1 MANFKTIGA
10 DDIQTSTS
18 VLSQLVDVIQEDIS
32 GSSTRRKY
40 QVFVT
45 GGLGPGVTSSL
56 FQTVYDQDF
65 SLQTSNAVLDMTVGL
80 FESGSTVTD
89 CSTGTDV
96 NGKMLFP
103 SQSIMMREKVQ
114 NYKQFAQVLLGDSD
128 GSFYAPGINA
138 FDSAASFTNQST
150 GSKGDRIEEALFI
163 NFKRLFA
170 RDEIRKETFALK
182 MYASAALDGSSA
194 DFGTLANSA
203 NARLGA
209 YGTAVT
215 GYTGSNIQIASVSGS
230 KIYADVGAS
239 ATQLKFFGGD
249 VGVLKD
255 TSNTAK
261 AVGLMWYDHGIAV
274 LDMGKVFCGDQHM
287 SGTFRGVTNGK
298 PDVYPIGTA
307 LMGFGDK
314 PWTADDGSFQG
325 GALQSDWDTRTKQA
339 NWVGNTTVSASFIPD
354 MMVSASIDDLVDH
367 IASTRLGSGSYTAAT
382 FQNVTNINSTLIFC
396 RATADEFNY
405 SSNPTFRN
413 ANGELVV
420 IDPGDDTGQR
430 TFTFVTTVG
439 LYNSN
444 NELLGVAKLSRPVEK
459 NDEKDLTV
467 RVRLDF

>member
-10 DDIQTSTS
+10 DDIQTASS

-32 GSSTRRKY
+32 GSSTRKKY

-96 NGKMLFP
+96 NGKQLFP
-103 SQSIMMREKVQ
+103 SQSIMMREKIQ
-114 NYKQFAQVLLGDSD
+114 NYKQMAQVLLGDSD
-128 GSFYAPGINA
+128 ASFFAPGINA
-138 FDSAASFTNQST
+138 YDSAASFTKVST
-150 GSKGDRIEEALFI
+150 GSTGDRIEEALFV

-170 RDEIRKETFALK
+170 RDELRKETFAVK
-182 MYASAALDGSSA
+182 MFASAALDGSNC
-194 DFGTLANSA
+194 DRVRGVV
-203 NARLGA
+203 NA
-209 YGTAVT
+209 TVT
-215 GYTGSNIQIASVSGS
+215 NNAYTGSNLMVTSTSGS

-239 ATQLKFFGGD
+239 ATQVKYFGGD
-249 VGVLKD
+249 VGLIKD

-261 AVGLMWYDHGIAV
+261 TVGMMWYDHGIAV
-274 LDMGKVFCGDQHM
+274 FDMGKVFCGDQHM
-287 SGTFRGVTNGK
+287 SGTLSAVSSITYSG
-298 PDVYPIGTA
+298 
-307 LMGFGDK
+307 
-314 PWTADDGSFQG
+314 QG
-325 GALQSDWDTRTKQA
+325 GTLTTGQTFLGVGDHPMGGDETSTLLPSTNLAIGAL
-339 NWVGNTTVSASFIPD
+339 VTTDNPSRGISTNCSASFIPD
-354 MMVSASIDDLVDH
+354 FMVSASIDQIVDH
-367 IASTRLGSGSYTAAT
+367 VASTRFGSGSYTAAT

-413 ANGELVV
+413 ANGEIVV

-444 NELLGVAKLSRPVEK
+444 NELLGVAKMSRPVEK

>member
-65 SLQTSNAVLDMTVGL
+65 SLQTSNPVLDMTFGL
-80 FESGSTVTD
+80 FESGSTVTT
-89 CSTGTDV
+89 CQTGIDA
-96 NGKMLFP
+96 NGKVLFP

-114 NYKQFAQVLLGDSD
+114 NYKQFAQILLGDSD
-128 GSFYAPGINA
+128 ASFYAPGINA
-138 FDSAASFTNQST
+138 YDSSATSTATST
-150 GSKGDRIEEALFI
+150 GTAGDRIEEALFI

-170 RDEIRKETFALK
+170 RDEIRKETFAIK
-182 MYASAALDGSSA
+182 MFASASLDGSVA
-194 DFGTLANSA
+194 DNTRRNRVGLLPGLVDATTIPNS
-203 NARLGA
+203 
-209 YGTAVT
+209 
-215 GYTGSNIQIASVSGS
+215 YTGSNISVPSVSGS
-230 KIYADVGAS
+230 KIYADVGSS
-239 ATQLKFFGGD
+239 AAQQKYFGGD
-249 VGVLKD
+249 VGLIKD
-255 TSNTAK
+255 AANTSVP
-261 AVGLMWYDHGIAV
+261 VGMMWYDHGIAV
-274 LDMGKVFCGDQHM
+274 FDMGKVFCGRQHM
-287 SGTFRGVTNGK
+287 SGNLQAVTNAS
-298 PDVYPIGTA
+298 PDVFGKGIA
-307 LMGFGDK
+307 MMGYGDS
-314 PWTADDGSFQG
+314 PFTGNNGAVG
-325 GALQSDWDTRTKQA
+325 GANIPTRAGQQSRI
-339 NWVGNTTVSASFIPD
+339 GNSNVSASFIPD
-354 MMVSASIDDLVDH
+354 FLVSASIDQVIDH
-367 IASTRLGSGSYTAAT
+367 VASTRLGSGSFTATT

-396 RATADEFNY
+396 RSTADEFNY

-413 ANGELVV
+413 SSGELTV

-430 TFTFVTTVG
+430 AFTFVSTVG

-444 NELLGVAKLSRPVEK
+444 NELLGVAKMSRPVEK

>member
-1 MANFKTIGA
+1 MSNFKTIGA

-65 SLQTSNAVLDMTVGL
+65 SLQTSNAVLDMSIGL
-80 FESGSTVTD
+80 FESGSTVTA

-96 NGKMLFP
+96 NGKLLFP
-103 SQSIMMREKVQ
+103 SQSIMMREKVS

-128 GSFYAPGINA
+128 ASFYAPGINLY
-138 FDSAASFTNQST
+138 DTSATATGLST
-150 GSKGDRIEEALFI
+150 GSKGDRIEEALFVS
-163 NFKRLFA
+163 FKRLFA

-182 MYASAALDGSSA
+182 LFMSAALDGSQVDA
-194 DFGTLANSA
+194 DGVATDIAQA
-203 NARLGA
+203 
-209 YGTAVT
+209 
-215 GYTGSNIQIASVSGS
+215 YTGSNIFITSTSGS
-230 KIYADVGAS
+230 AIYADVGAS
-239 ATQLKFFGGD
+239 ATQLKHFGGD
-249 VGVLKD
+249 VGFVKNTAD
-255 TSNTAK
+255 TSRT
-261 AVGLMWYDHGIAV
+261 VGLMWYDHGICV

-287 SGTFRGVTNGK
+287 SGTLSAVTNAS
-298 PDVYPIGTA
+298 PDVFPVGTT
-307 LMGFGDK
+307 LLGY
-314 PWTADDGSFQG
+314 G
-325 GALQSDWDTRTKQA
+325 GEPVDARGYSS
-339 NWVGNTTVSASFIPD
+339 NVSASFIPD
-354 MMVSASIDDLVDH
+354 FVVSASIDTIVDH
-367 IASTRLGSGSYTAAT
+367 VASTRFGSGSFTATT

-413 ANGELVV
+413 SNGELVV

-444 NELLGVAKLSRPVEK
+444 NELLAVAKLSRPVEK
-459 NDEKDLTV
+459 NDEKDLTT

>member
-103 SQSIMMREKVQ
+103 SQSIMMREKIS
-114 NYKQFAQVLLGDSD
+114 NYKQFAQILLGDSD
-128 GSFYAPGINA
+128 AAFYAPGINA
-138 FDSAASFTNQST
+138 FDAAASSTNLST
-150 GSKGDRIEEALFI
+150 GSAGDRIEEALFV

-170 RDEIRKETFALK
+170 RDELRKETFAVK
-182 MYASAALDGSSA
+182 MFASAALDGSNT
-194 DFGTLANSA
+194 DLTTGIIGTTVA
-203 NARLGA
+203 NA
-209 YGTAVT
+209 
-215 GYTGSNIQIASVSGS
+215 YTGSNLLITSTSGS

-239 ATQLKFFGGD
+239 TTQVKYFGGD
-249 VGVLKD
+249 VGLIKD
-255 TSNTAK
+255 TSDTSK
-261 AVGLMWYDHGIAV
+261 SVGLLWYDHGIAV
-274 LDMGKVFCGDQHM
+274 FDMGKVFCGGQHM
-287 SGTFRGVTNGK
+287 SGALRAVTAAT
-298 PDVYPIGTA
+298 PDIFSQGTT
-307 LMGFGDK
+307 LLGFGE
-314 PWTADDGSFQG
+314 GQG
-325 GALQSDWDTRTKQA
+325 TGGTPGTTKTGYSS
-339 NWVGNTTVSASFIPD
+339 NVSASFIPD
-354 MMVSASIDDLVDH
+354 LVTSASIDQLVDH
-367 IASTRLGSGSYTAAT
+367 IASTRFGSGSFTATT

-413 ANGELVV
+413 SDGELVV

>member
-18 VLSQLVDVIQEDIS
+18 VLSQLVDVIQEDVS
-32 GSSTRRKY
+32 GSSSRRKY

-80 FESGSTVTD
+80 FESGSTVTN
-89 CSTGTDV
+89 CSTGQDS
-96 NGKMLFP
+96 NGKLLFP

-114 NYKQFAQVLLGDSD
+114 NYKQFAQILLGDSD
-128 GSFYAPGINA
+128 AAFFAPGINA
-138 FDSAASFTNQST
+138 FDNAASFTKQST

-170 RDEIRKETFALK
+170 RDEIRKETFAMK
-182 MYASAALDGSSA
+182 MFASAALDGSST
-194 DFGTLANSA
+194 DFGTRPAPDG
-203 NARLGA
+203 RLGA
-209 YGTAVT
+209 YTSIKNT
-215 GYTGSNIQIASVSGS
+215 YTGSNIGVTSTSGS
-230 KIYADVGAS
+230 KIYADVGSS
-239 ATQLKFFGGD
+239 AAQLKFFGGD
-249 VGVLKD
+249 VGLLKD
-255 TSNTAK
+255 TSNTSK
-261 AVGLMWYDHGIAV
+261 TVGMLWYDHGIAV

-287 SGTFRGVTNGK
+287 SGTLAGVTNADPSGLGTGK
-298 PDVYPIGTA
+298 VVMGYGDHPFLGSNTQLENGPVTTLNTRSRQIG
-307 LMGFGDK
+307 
-314 PWTADDGSFQG
+314 
-325 GALQSDWDTRTKQA
+325 R
-339 NWVGNTTVSASFIPD
+339 VGNTNVSASFIPD
-354 MMVSASIDDLVDH
+354 FLVSGSVDDIVDH
-367 IASTRLGSGSYTAAT
+367 IASTRFGSGSFTAAT
-382 FQNVTNINSTLIFC
+382 FQNVTNINSTLVFC

-405 SSNPTFRN
+405 SSNQTFRN
-413 ANGELVV
+413 ASGEIVV

>member
-65 SLQTSNAVLDMTVGL
+65 SLQTSNAVLDMTIGL

-89 CSTGTDV
+89 CSTSTDV

-128 GSFYAPGINA
+128 ASFYAPGINA
-138 FDSAASFTNQST
+138 YDSAASFTNTST
-150 GSKGDRIEEALFI
+150 GTAGDRIEEALFI

-170 RDEIRKETFALK
+170 RDELRKETFALK
-182 MYASAALDGSSA
+182 LFASAALDGASS
-194 DFGTLANSA
+194 DFGTVASPSTG
-203 NARLGA
+203 RLGA
-209 YGTAVT
+209 YTSVVT
-215 GYTGSNIQIASVSGS
+215 GFTGSNLAITSTSGS

-274 LDMGKVFCGDQHM
+274 LDMGKVFCAQQHM
-287 SGTFRGVTNGK
+287 SGALKGVTNAT
-298 PDVYPIGTA
+298 PDLFSKGTA
-307 LMGFGDK
+307 LMGYGDHPYFGSE
-314 PWTADDGSFQG
+314 T
-325 GALQSDWDTRTKQA
+325 ALQSATITTLTNRSMQRGY
-339 NWVGNTTVSASFIPD
+339 VGNTNVSASFIPD
-354 MMVSASIDDLVDH
+354 LVVSASIDELVDH
-367 IASTRLGSGSYTAAT
+367 LASTRFGSGSYTATT

-413 ANGELVV
+413 TNGELIV

-430 TFTFVTTVG
+430 TFSFVTTVG

>member
-1 MANFKTIGA
+1 MANFKTISA

-32 GSSTRRKY
+32 GSSTRKKY

-80 FESGSTVTD
+80 YESGSTVTD

-96 NGKMLFP
+96 NGKLLFP
-103 SQSIMMREKVQ
+103 SQSIMMREKIS
-114 NYKQFAQVLLGDSD
+114 NYKQYAQVLLGDSAA
-128 GSFYAPGINA
+128 SFYAPGINA
-138 FDSAASFTNQST
+138 YDSDASATQVNT
-150 GSKGDRIEEALFI
+150 GSEGDRVEEALFI

-170 RDEIRKETFALK
+170 RDEIRKETFAIK
-182 MYASAALDGSSA
+182 MFASAALDGCALDSYS
-194 DFGTLANSA
+194 
-203 NARLGA
+203 
-209 YGTAVT
+209 T
-215 GYTGSNIQIASVSGS
+215 GYGRRVVNHMVYSGAFTGSNITIPSTSGS

-239 ATQLKFFGGD
+239 TTQLKYFGGD
-249 VGVLKD
+249 VGLIKD
-255 TSNTAK
+255 TANTSK
-261 AVGLMWYDHGIAV
+261 CVGLMWYDHGIAV
-274 LDMGKVFCGDQHM
+274 FDMGKVFCGNQHM
-287 SGTFRGVTNGK
+287 SGTLRAVTAGPGVPMTNMSTGTTLLGGGNNT
-298 PDVYPIGTA
+298 DVLNHFNIGNNV
-307 LMGFGDK
+307 
-314 PWTADDGSFQG
+314 G
-325 GALQSDWDTRTKQA
+325 GLST
-339 NWVGNTTVSASFIPD
+339 NVSASLIPD
-354 MMVSASIDDLVDH
+354 FVVSASIDEIVDH
-367 IASTRLGSGSYTAAT
+367 VASTRLGTGSYTAST

-413 ANGELVV
+413 SNGELVV

>member
-1 MANFKTIGA
+1 MSNFKTIGA

-18 VLSQLVDVIQEDIS
+18 VLSQLVDVIQEDVS

-65 SLQTSNAVLDMTVGL
+65 SLQTSNAVLDMSIGL
-80 FESGSTVTD
+80 FESGSTVTA
-89 CSTGTDV
+89 CSTGIDV
-96 NGKMLFP
+96 NGKLLFP
-103 SQSIMMREKVQ
+103 SQSIMMREKVS

-128 GSFYAPGINA
+128 ASFYAPGINLY
-138 FDSAASFTNQST
+138 DSAATATGVST
-150 GSKGDRIEEALFI
+150 GSKGDRIEEALFVS
-163 NFKRLFA
+163 FKRLFA

-182 MYASAALDGSSA
+182 MFMSAALDGSPV
-194 DFGTLANSA
+194 DN
-203 NARLGA
+203 
-209 YGTAVT
+209 VT
-215 GYTGSNIQIASVSGS
+215 RVAPATDIAQAYTGSNIFITSTSGS
-230 KIYADVGAS
+230 AIYADVGAS
-239 ATQLKFFGGD
+239 ATQLKHFGGD
-249 VGVLKD
+249 VGFVKNTAD
-255 TSNTAK
+255 TSKT
-261 AVGLMWYDHGIAV
+261 VGLMWYDHGICV

-287 SGTFRGVTNGK
+287 SGTLNAVTNAT
-298 PDVYPIGTA
+298 PDIFSVGTT
-307 LMGFGDK
+307 LLGFGGEPMD
-314 PWTADDGSFQG
+314 ARGMS
-325 GALQSDWDTRTKQA
+325 S
-339 NWVGNTTVSASFIPD
+339 NVSASFIPD
-354 MMVSASIDDLVDH
+354 FVTSASIDTIIDH
-367 IASTRLGSGSYTAAT
+367 VASTRFGSGSFTAST

-413 ANGELVV
+413 SNGELVV

-444 NELLGVAKLSRPVEK
+444 NELLAVAKLSRPVEK
-459 NDEKDLTV
+459 NDEKDLTT

>member
-1 MANFKTIGA
+1 MANFKTIGS
-10 DDIQTSTS
+10 DDIQTATS

-32 GSSTRRKY
+32 GSSTRKKY

-65 SLQTSNAVLDMTVGL
+65 SLQTSNAVVDLTIGL
-80 FESGSTVTD
+80 YESGSTVTA

-114 NYKQFAQVLLGDSD
+114 NYKQMAQVLLGNSD
-128 GSFYAPGINA
+128 ASFYAPGINA
-138 FDSAASFTNQST
+138 YDSAASFTKLST
-150 GSKGDRIEEALFI
+150 GSAGDRIEEALFV

-170 RDEIRKETFALK
+170 RDEIRKETFAIK
-182 MYASAALDGSSA
+182 MFASGALDGSNC
-194 DFGTLANSA
+194 D
-203 NARLGA
+203 NA
-209 YGTAVT
+209 T
-215 GYTGSNIQIASVSGS
+215 GVVDYKITPNGLTGSNLSVTSVSGS
-230 KIYADVGAS
+230 KIYADVGSS
-239 ATQLKFFGGD
+239 ATQLKYFGGD
-249 VGVLKD
+249 VGLIKD
-255 TSNTAK
+255 TSNTSK
-261 AVGLMWYDHGIAV
+261 TVGLMWYDHGIAIF
-274 LDMGKVFCGDQHM
+274 DMGKVFCGDQHI
-287 SGTFRGVTNGK
+287 SGTLSAVSAATYSG
-298 PDVYPIGTA
+298 
-307 LMGFGDK
+307 
-314 PWTADDGSFQG
+314 QG
-325 GALQSDWDTRTKQA
+325 GVLKAGQTFLGAGDHPMAGDPTSATVPSTNLAVGAL
-339 NWVGNTTVSASFIPD
+339 VTTQDPSRGISTNCSASFIPD
-354 MMVSASIDDLVDH
+354 FMVSASIDQIVNH
-367 IASTRLGSGSYTAAT
+367 VASTRFGSGSYTAST

-439 LYNSN
+439 LFNSN
-444 NELLGVAKLSRPVEK
+444 NELLGVSKLSRPVEK

>member
-1 MANFKTIGA
+1 MSNFKTIGA

-45 GGLGPGVTSSL
+45 GGLGPGITSSL

-65 SLQTSNAVLDMTVGL
+65 SLQTSNAVLDMSVGL
-80 FESGSTVTD
+80 FESGSTVTA
-89 CSTGTDV
+89 CSTGIDV
-96 NGKMLFP
+96 NGKLLFP
-103 SQSIMMREKVQ
+103 SQSVMMREKVS

-128 GSFYAPGINA
+128 ASFYAPGINLY
-138 FDSAASFTNQST
+138 DSAASATGVST
-150 GSKGDRIEEALFI
+150 GSKGDRIEEALFVS
-163 NFKRLFA
+163 FKRLFA

-182 MYASAALDGSSA
+182 MFMSAALDGSDCDNENRVA
-194 DFGTLANSA
+194 IATDIAQA
-203 NARLGA
+203 
-209 YGTAVT
+209 
-215 GYTGSNIQIASVSGS
+215 YTGSNIFITSTSGS
-230 KIYADVGAS
+230 AIYADVGSS
-239 ATQLKFFGGD
+239 ATQLKHFGGD
-249 VGVLKD
+249 VGFVKNTAD
-255 TSNTAK
+255 TSKT
-261 AVGLMWYDHGIAV
+261 VGLMWYDHGICV

-287 SGTFRGVTNGK
+287 SGTLSAVTNAA
-298 PDVYPIGTA
+298 PDIFSVGTT
-307 LMGFGDK
+307 LLGY
-314 PWTADDGSFQG
+314 G
-325 GALQSDWDTRTKQA
+325 GEPVDSRGYSS
-339 NWVGNTTVSASFIPD
+339 NVSASFIPD
-354 MMVSASIDDLVDH
+354 FVVSASIDTIVDH
-367 IASTRLGSGSYTAAT
+367 VASTRFGSGSFTATT

-413 ANGELVV
+413 SNGELVV

-444 NELLGVAKLSRPVEK
+444 NELLAVAKLSRPVEK
-459 NDEKDLTV
+459 NDEKDLTT

>member
-32 GSSTRRKY
+32 GSSTRKKY

-128 GSFYAPGINA
+128 ASFYAPGINQ
-138 FDSAASFTNQST
+138 FDSAGSFTALST
-150 GSKGDRIEEALFI
+150 GSKGDRIEEALFL

-170 RDEIRKETFALK
+170 RDELRKETFALK
-182 MYASAALDGSSA
+182 MFASAALDGSDS
-194 DFGTLANSA
+194 DFGTLK
-203 NARLGA
+203 NATAGRLGVF
-209 YGTAVT
+209 TDVT
-215 GYTGSNIQIASVSGS
+215 NGYTGSNISITSTSGS

-239 ATQLKFFGGD
+239 ATQLKYFGGD
-249 VGVLKD
+249 VGVIKD
-255 TSNTAK
+255 TSNTSK

-287 SGTFRGVTNGK
+287 SGNLQGVTAASPDIFAQGTVMMGYGSK
-298 PDVYPIGTA
+298 PNTGNKST
-307 LMGFGDK
+307 
-314 PWTADDGSFQG
+314 
-325 GALQSDWDTRTKQA
+325 SDRTTERREY
-339 NWVGNTTVSASFIPD
+339 GNTSVSASFIPD
-354 MMVSASIDDLVDH
+354 FVVSASVDQLVDH
-367 IASTRLGSGSYTAAT
+367 IASTRFGSGSFTAAT

-413 ANGELVV
+413 ADGELVV

-444 NELLGVAKLSRPVEK
+444 NELLAVAKLSRPVEK

-467 RVRLDF
+467 RVRTDY

>member
-18 VLSQLVDVIQEDIS
+18 VLSQLVDVIQEDVS
-32 GSSTRRKY
+32 GSSSRRKY

-65 SLQTSNAVLDMTVGL
+65 SLQTSNAVLDMTIGL
-80 FESGSTVTD
+80 FESGSTVTN
-89 CSTGTDV
+89 CSTGQDS
-96 NGKMLFP
+96 NGKLLFP

-114 NYKQFAQVLLGDSD
+114 NYKQFAQILLGDSD
-128 GSFYAPGINA
+128 ASFYAPGINA
-138 FDSAASFTNQST
+138 FDNAASFTKQST
-150 GSKGDRIEEALFI
+150 GTTGDRIEEALFI

-170 RDEIRKETFALK
+170 RDEIRKETFAMK
-182 MYASAALDGSSA
+182 MFASAALDGSIC
-194 DFGTLANSA
+194 DFGFAPSTSG
-203 NARLGA
+203 RLGTF
-209 YGTAVT
+209 GTVVT
-215 GYTGSNIQIASVSGS
+215 GYTGSNIAVTSTSGS
-230 KIYADVGAS
+230 KIYADVGSS
-239 ATQLKFFGGD
+239 AAQLKYFGGD
-249 VGVLKD
+249 VGLLKD

-261 AVGLMWYDHGIAV
+261 TVGMLWYDHGIAV

-287 SGTFRGVTNGK
+287 SGTLRGVTNANPASLGTGK
-298 PDVYPIGTA
+298 V
-307 LMGFGDK
+307 LMGFGNQPGKGAKGVVPVD
-314 PWTADDGSFQG
+314 TAPD
-325 GALQSDWDTRTKQA
+325 AAARTTFL
-339 NWVGNTTVSASFIPD
+339 NTVGNYNVSASFIPD
-354 MMVSASIDDLVDH
+354 FIVSGSVDDIVDH
-367 IASTRLGSGSYTAAT
+367 IASTRFGSGSFTAAT
-382 FQNVTNINSTLIFC
+382 FQNVTNINSTLVFC

-405 SSNPTFRN
+405 SSNQTFRN
-413 ANGELVV
+413 ASGEIVV

>member
-18 VLSQLVDVIQEDIS
+18 VLSQLVDVIQEDVS
-32 GSSTRRKY
+32 GSSTRKKY

-56 FQTVYDQDF
+56 FQTVFDQDF

-89 CSTGTDV
+89 CSTGVDV
-96 NGKMLFP
+96 NGKLLFP

-114 NYKQFAQVLLGDSD
+114 NYKQFAQILLGDSNS
-128 GSFYAPGINA
+128 SFYAPGINA
-138 FDSAASFTNQST
+138 FDSNASFTGLST
-150 GSKGDRIEEALFI
+150 GSEGDRIEEALFI

-170 RDEIRKETFALK
+170 RDELRKETFALK
-182 MYASAALDGSSA
+182 MFASAALDGSTT
-194 DFGTLANSA
+194 DFGILGGSG
-203 NARLGA
+203 RLGDFA
-209 YGTAVT
+209 TSPASA
-215 GYTGSNIQIASVSGS
+215 YTGSNIAITSTSGS

-239 ATQLKFFGGD
+239 AAQLKFFGGD
-249 VGVLKD
+249 VGLLKD

-261 AVGLMWYDHGIAV
+261 TVGLLWYDHGICV
-274 LDMGKVFCGDQHM
+274 LDMGKVFCGPQHI
-287 SGTFRGVTNGK
+287 SGTLGGVTAAA
-298 PDVYPIGTA
+298 PDKFAQGTVIMGYGTDPAHGGGPGSDTTSTGVRTAQIG
-307 LMGFGDK
+307 L
-314 PWTADDGSFQG
+314 
-325 GALQSDWDTRTKQA
+325 
-339 NWVGNTTVSASFIPD
+339 VGNTNMSASFIPD
-354 MMVSASIDDLVDH
+354 FLVSGSIDDIVDH
-367 IASTRLGSGSYTAAT
+367 VSSTRFGSGSFTAAT

-413 ANGELVV
+413 AAGELVV

-459 NDEKDLTV
+459 NDEKDLTT

>member
-65 SLQTSNAVLDMTVGL
+65 SLQTSNAVLDMTIGL

-103 SQSIMMREKVQ
+103 SQSIMMREKIS

-128 GSFYAPGINA
+128 GAFYAPGINA
-138 FDSAASFTNQST
+138 FDSAASSTNLAT
-150 GSKGDRIEEALFI
+150 GSLGDRIEEALFV

-170 RDEIRKETFALK
+170 RDELRKETFAIKLF
-182 MYASAALDGSSA
+182 ASATLDGSKMDVA
-194 DFGTLANSA
+194 TGVIPLTVANS
-203 NARLGA
+203 
-209 YGTAVT
+209 
-215 GYTGSNIQIASVSGS
+215 YTGSNLLVTSTSGS

-239 ATQLKFFGGD
+239 TTQVKYFGGD
-249 VGVLKD
+249 VGLIKD
-255 TSNTAK
+255 TADTSK
-261 AVGLMWYDHGIAV
+261 AVGLLWYDHGIAMF
-274 LDMGKVFCGDQHM
+274 DMGKVFCGQQHI
-287 SGTFRGVTNGK
+287 SGTLRAVTAAA
-298 PDVYPIGTA
+298 PDIFSQGTT
-307 LMGFGDK
+307 LLGFGGTPID
-314 PWTADDGSFQG
+314 AGSP
-325 GALQSDWDTRTKQA
+325 S
-339 NWVGNTTVSASFIPD
+339 TTPSRGYSTNVSASFIPD
-354 MMVSASIDDLVDH
+354 LMCSASIDQIVDH
-367 IASTRLGSGSYTAAT
+367 IASTRFGSGSFTAST

-413 ANGELVV
+413 AAGELVV

-444 NELLGVAKLSRPVEK
+444 NELLGVAKTSRPV
-459 NDEKDLTV
+459 
-467 RVRLDF
+467 

>member
-56 FQTVYDQDF
+56 FQTVFDQDF
-65 SLQTSNAVLDMTVGL
+65 TLQTSNAVLDMTVGL
-80 FESGSTVTD
+80 FESGSTVTA

-103 SQSIMMREKVQ
+103 SQSVMMREKIS

-128 GSFYAPGINA
+128 AAFYAPGINA
-138 FDSAASFTNQST
+138 FDSAASSTNVATGST
-150 GSKGDRIEEALFI
+150 GDRVEEALFV

-170 RDEIRKETFALK
+170 RDELRKETFAIK
-182 MYASAALDGSSA
+182 MFASAALDGCKQDLQDGVISN
-194 DFGTLANSA
+194 TLLNK
-203 NARLGA
+203 
-209 YGTAVT
+209 
-215 GYTGSNIQIASVSGS
+215 YTGSNVLVTSTSGS

-239 ATQLKFFGGD
+239 TTQVKYFGGD
-249 VGVLKD
+249 VGLIKD
-255 TSNTAK
+255 TADTSK
-261 AVGLMWYDHGIAV
+261 AVGLLWYDHGIAMF
-274 LDMGKVFCGDQHM
+274 DMGKVFCGNQHI
-287 SGTFRGVTNGK
+287 SGTLRAVTAAA
-298 PDVYPIGTA
+298 PDIFSQGTT
-307 LMGFGDK
+307 LLGFGQAVAAG
-314 PWTADDGSFQG
+314 WTAGE
-325 GALQSDWDTRTKQA
+325 ATRA
-339 NWVGNTTVSASFIPD
+339 GWSSNVSASFIPD
-354 MMVSASIDDLVDH
+354 FVCSASIDQVVDH
-367 IASTRLGSGSYTAAT
+367 IASTRFGSGSFTAST

-396 RATADEFNY
+396 RSTADEFNY

-413 ANGELVV
+413 ASGELVV

>member
-65 SLQTSNAVLDMTVGL
+65 SLQTSNAVLDMTIGL

-103 SQSIMMREKVQ
+103 SQSIMMREKVS

-128 GSFYAPGINA
+128 AAFYAPGVNA
-138 FDSAASFTNQST
+138 YDSAATFTNQAT
-150 GSKGDRIEEALFI
+150 GSEGDRIEEALFI

-170 RDEIRKETFALK
+170 RDELRKETFALK
-182 MYASAALDGSSA
+182 MFASAALDGSGI
-194 DFGTLANSA
+194 D
-203 NARLGA
+203 LGSKGNVPGRIGR
-209 YGTAVT
+209 YTDIKTA
-215 GYTGSNIQIASVSGS
+215 YTGSNIRLTSVSGS

-239 ATQLKFFGGD
+239 ATQVKYFGGD
-249 VGVLKD
+249 VGLLKD

-261 AVGLMWYDHGIAV
+261 TVGMLWYDHGIAV
-274 LDMGKVFCGDQHM
+274 LDMGKVFCGNQHI
-287 SGTFRGVTNGK
+287 SGTLSAVTNAA
-298 PDVYPIGTA
+298 PDVFSQGTA
-307 LMGFGDK
+307 IIGYGAKGPAPSFLRGDT
-314 PWTADDGSFQG
+314 PDRSQAQG
-325 GALQSDWDTRTKQA
+325 L
-339 NWVGNTTVSASFIPD
+339 VGNTNVSASFIPD
-354 MMVSASIDDLVDH
+354 FVVSASIDQVVDH
-367 IASTRLGSGSYTAAT
+367 LASTRFGSGSFTAAT

-444 NELLGVAKLSRPVEK
+444 NELLGVAKMSRPVEK